1 MPAWIGWD
9 AGLLAWNARLIN
21 AVGLM
26 GFSHEAI
33 SHISGVTTQT
43 GLALSR
49 GDLPS
54 PPSSPSPTAAS

>member
-1 MPAWIGWD
+1 MPAWIGWG
-9 AGLLAWNARLIN
+9 AGLLAWNAGLIN

-33 SHISGVTTQT
+33 SHISGVTSQT

-49 GDLPS
+49 GNTRQ